1 MKSKQLA
8 EILFLSMFVLTF
20 FQSCRQQE
28 MSKKKIVYVDSYHRG
43 HPSSDDMMDGIM
55 ESFPADSFEI
65 ITYFMDNKRNTSLE
79 FIENRAAEIYDSIAD
94 DDPDMLIVSDD
105 NAVKYLVQPYIQDRP
120 LPVVFYGVNM
130 SADQYNLPRDQVT
143 GMIEML
149 PLADLLLMM
158 KPYYPSLE
166 KLLLLSENTTTSR
179 KEANRQYDIIYIV
192 THAAAKKILGVT
204 PPAEIPITKNRMSTI
219 WINTSLAEK
228 T

>member
-120 LPVVFYGVNM
+120 LPV
-130 SADQYNLPRDQVT
+130 P
-143 GMIEML
+143 
-149 PLADLLLMM
+149 
-158 KPYYPSLE
+158 
-166 KLLLLSENTTTSR
+166 
-179 KEANRQYDIIYIV
+179 
-192 THAAAKKILGVT
+192 AA
-204 PPAEIPITKNRMSTI
+204 
-219 WINTSLAEK
+219 
-228 T
+228 